1 MEGNGRDAARSRPF
15 PRPRFIDPLRA
26 EVALSSCGRRSG
38 DEPRRASAWR
48 SRSLT
53 QRAGVEDLELP
64 RAQPVEHPG
73 LYELRERTGEALRRD
88 PDRGREL
95 PRPHRQLDHDERAR
109 VRALREQRRERRRD
123 ARQDLGHRRPLDPVE
138 RLAEA
143 GCEELHER
151 ERDLRVAL
159 ERGPEICPGHDERGR
174 LFERLG
180 AHWVRLAVEKRHE
193 PEHVARAEEVDRD
206 RASGRQHAEDLHASR
221 LERYEHPGVVAL
233 APEQGPRLERAV
245 VRVRREERADLPGKT
260 RALFRQGG
268 GTRGHQGG
276 HSSSTIYPRLCE
288 LWRTDGTAARS
299 WWRWTPRPRPRAPG
313 AAAAAPVR
321 TRASPPCCSS
331 RSRCAVTASGPPRGG
346 RAPS

>member
-38 DEPRRASAWR
+38 DEPRRASSWR

-73 LYELRERTGEALRRD
+73 LDELRERTGEALRRD

-95 PRPHRQLDHDERAR
+95 PRPHRQLDHDE
-109 VRALREQRRERRRD
+109 
-123 ARQDLGHRRPLDPVE
+123 
-138 RLAEA
+138 
-143 GCEELHER
+143 
-151 ERDLRVAL
+151 
-159 ERGPEICPGHDERGR
+159 
-174 LFERLG
+174 
-180 AHWVRLAVEKRHE
+180 
-193 PEHVARAEEVDRD
+193 RD

-260 RALFRQGG
+260 LALFRQGG

-313 AAAAAPVR
+313 
-321 TRASPPCCSS
+321 
-331 RSRCAVTASGPPRGG
+331 
-346 RAPS
+346 